1 MRKNFRIAVVR
12 VNQNW
17 FEFDIESSTA
27 DADAVVH
34 LLEKVDKSRIKG
46 TANSQLSE
54 MGFVSTL
61 KFKT

>member
-17 FEFDIESSTA
+17 FEFDIESATA
-27 DADAVVH
+27 DADVH